1 MKLELAEKQAKADA
15 LRQSHLQTVRQRAG
29 VEEEKTREIAFI
41 QKLEEGNRKMEA
53 KERDQDELARLAQ
66 RESKRQHRVAEK
78 AAREAAVQ
86 QRRQQLEVERVH
98 QLRERDAKRQER
110 LDAVRKQ
117 QQRQSTGKSR
127 VSPGR
132 ASGSGTAA
140 NGISLLSGPT
150 PPGGVGGSSSAE
162 RMPDTGSRTNPIP
175 SSTVS
180 PNASLDLRNA
190 ATADPS
196 SLPTPGAT
204 MPSVPSKKRAR
215 KAKKDDA
222 PSLSSDH
229 LAEMNVSGHAILVQ
243 AVDTSLDAAVLEQ
256 TLSPGEKGQKEK
268 RPTCLSVCNPYP
280 RKPDYLFP
288 LKSHTIRLIS
298 GAKA

>member
-1 MKLELAEKQAKADA
+1 MKVELAEKQAKADA

-132 ASGSGTAA
+132 ASGSSTAA
-140 NGISLLSGPT
+140 NGISLLSGST
-150 PPGGVGGSSSAE
+150 PGGVGGSSSAE
-162 RMPDTGSRTNPIP
+162 ATPDTGSRTNLL
-175 SSTVS
+175 SSSMVS
-180 PNASLDLRNA
+180 PNASLDLRGA
-190 ATADPS
+190 ATADTLPLS
-196 SLPTPGAT
+196 SPEAT
-204 MPSVPSKKRAR
+204 MPSVLTKKKAR
-215 KAKKDDA
+215 KAKKDIA
-222 PSLSSDH
+222 PSSTLDH
-229 LAEMNVSGHAILVQ
+229 PAEMNVSGRAIPMKV
-243 AVDTSLDAAVLEQ
+243 VDTSLDSTELEQ
-256 TLSPGEKGQKEK
+256 TLSPG
-268 RPTCLSVCNPYP
+268 
-280 RKPDYLFP
+280 
-288 LKSHTIRLIS
+288 
-298 GAKA
+298 